1 MTTKRREQE
10 RQVKKRTDQKRKD
23 HTIYVA
29 RHSPPLARLC
39 STGILC
45 FYEQGMALMM
55 FVSSAWEQ
63 DRAGGSVGHSKY
75 KCNVCMQSA
84 PDPKLGPVFLHPFD
98 MWSATSTD
106 LRKSMQMHFESKHP
120 KEDGFLT
127 AKRLSWS
134 RGKCSTRVER
144 CWTPKMDLEDL
155 VQDFSIEKCTDLH
168 ASAGGVTTQGVAVR
182 GANRGR
188 RDVVTS
194 YLSVLQWL
202 GRCRNQCLHDVM
214 WATHVTCIR
223 LLQMLD
229 YSKLLQMVKCF
240 ALLQVES
247 KNITTESGQAMPSV
261 QKLSLGVIVVITWS
275 RV

>member
-84 PDPKLGPVFLHPFD
+84 PDPKLGTGFSASIRHVRVPPVDRSQEVHADAFRVKAP
-98 MWSATSTD
+98 
-106 LRKSMQMHFESKHP
+106 Q

-144 CWTPKMDLEDL
+144 CWTPKNGPGKISSRTL
-155 VQDFSIEKCTDLH
+155 
-168 ASAGGVTTQGVAVR
+168 ASRNAPISTHPPAAWQPKALLWE

-202 GRCRNQCLHDVM
+202 GRCRNQCLHDVIVSNSC
-214 WATHVTCIR
+214 HLYSLVTNAW
-223 LLQMLD
+223 LF
-229 YSKLLQMVKCF
+229 KT
-240 ALLQVES
+240 
-247 KNITTESGQAMPSV
+247 ITNG
-261 QKLSLGVIVVITWS
+261 
-275 RV
+275 